1 MAAVLQAA
9 VNEWNIPTAQTVP
22 FNPPLVSDNAS
33 NMIKA
38 EQFFNSRIHV
48 KCYAHTLNLAAQKS
62 LKVKRVSHILARM
75 RKIVAY
81 FHKSNIAADC
91 LKRKAEGLALPQHKL
106 IIDVCTRW
114 NSAYDMVARFLEMQV
129 AVFATLRSKE
139 VGKEKDTDMK
149 SFSDDDLIVAE
160 DMIQLLKP
168 LKDITTM
175 LCTEKTPTASM
186 IMPLQHRLTSTV
198 FAIKEDDSPAIKEMK
213 TVLISDLKDRYKG
226 AGQEDFLNMC
236 TALDP
241 RFKLL
246 PYLTEEE
253 RNQVFSN
260 LVKEVARVHLVVK
273 EEPTDNV
280 AGNPDQP
287 PLPALPNL
295 PQVAADEPPSPKKV
309 KIEKTDTVAE
319 TVFGDI
325 FGDIYICGQ
334 TPPKTPSVLAES
346 QVILYKECPSIKVE
360 KDPLEWWKENE
371 FKGFQ
376 MVARLAKMLLCIPGT
391 SVPSERVFSTAG
403 DILNAQR
410 ANLKAKHV
418 DKLVFL
424 KKNMK

>member
-38 EQFFNSRIHV
+38 GQFFNSRIHV
-48 KCYAHTLNLAAQKS
+48 KCYAHSITLNLAAQKS

-106 IIDVCTRW
+106 ITDVCTRW

-139 VGKEKDTDMK
+139 VGKEKDTDIK

-175 LCTEKTPTASM
+175 LCTEKTPTASI
-186 IMPLQHRLTSTV
+186 IMLLQHRLTSTV
-198 FAIKEDDSPAIKEMK
+198 FAIKEDNSPAIKEMK
-213 TVLISDLKDRYKG
+213 TVLISDLKDCYKG
-226 AGQEDFLNMC
+226 AGQDDFLNMC

-260 LVKEVARVHLVVK
+260 FVKEVARVHLVVM

-295 PQVAADEPPSPKKV
+295 PDLPHVAADEPPSPKK
-309 KIEKTDTVAE
+309 
-319 TVFGDI
+319 
-325 FGDIYICGQ
+325 GQ
-334 TPPKTPSVLAES
+334 
-346 QVILYKECPSIKVE
+346 
-360 KDPLEWWKENE
+360 DREN
-371 FKGFQ
+371 GH
-376 MVARLAKMLLCIPGT
+376 G
-391 SVPSERVFSTAG
+391 G
-403 DILNAQR
+403 
-410 ANLKAKHV
+410 
-418 DKLVFL
+418 
-424 KKNMK
+424 

>member
-38 EQFFNSRIHV
+38 GQFFNSKIHV

-91 LKRKAEGLALPQHKL
+91 LKMKSEGLGLPQHKL

-114 NSAYDMVARFLEMQV
+114 NSGYDMVARFLEMQV

-149 SFSDDDLIVAE
+149 SFSDDDLTVAE
-160 DMIQLLKP
+160 EMIQLLKH

-175 LCTEKTPTASM
+175 LCTEQTPTASM
-186 IMPLQHRLTSTV
+186 IMPLQHLLTSTV

-213 TVLISDLKDRYKG
+213 TILISDLKDRYKG
-226 AGQEDFLNMC
+226 PGQEDFLNMC
-236 TALDP
+236 SALDP
-241 RFKLL
+241 RFKQL
-246 PYLTEEE
+246 PYLTEEA

-273 EEPTDNV
+273 EEPADDE
-280 AGNPDQP
+280 AGIPDQP

-295 PQVAADEPPSPKKV
+295 PQVVDDEPPLPPPPKKV
-309 KIEKTDTVAE
+309 KIENADTVAE
-319 TVFGDI
+319 SVFGDI
-325 FGDIYICGQ
+325 FGEIYICGQ

-346 QVILYKECPSIKVE
+346 QVILYKECPSIKV
-360 KDPLEWWKENE
+360 DRNPLE
-371 FKGFQ
+371 
-376 MVARLAKMLLCIPGT
+376 I
-391 SVPSERVFSTAG
+391 
-403 DILNAQR
+403 
-410 ANLKAKHV
+410 
-418 DKLVFL
+418 
-424 KKNMK
+424 